1 MIVLN
6 FTIAEDGW
14 FESHPI
20 QVSGNIAINL
30 TFEEASDNRV
40 VLLKS
45 STGSGYVAARENLNA
60 GSCCDINESN
70 LIPGQYIKV
79 RVNKLP
85 ATSSLLEDLQGS
97 FASKQD
103 LLIESGRAQSAESQ
117 LEQSINS
124 VRQALDTLVE
134 GVDATTAIDTF
145 KEIEDFLAGVTNEK
159 TLTGMLAVVDGKAA
173 TAQMTADSAKN
184 TASSA
189 LAKSTENGTKLAT
202 IPNMPANDGKI
213 YGFCNGAWV
222 VIAESG
228 KSVYTT

>member
-1 MIVLN
+1 MISFN
-6 FTIAEDGW
+6 FTKMEDGW
-14 FESHPI
+14 FESQSI
-20 QVSGNIAINL
+20 QVSGSIAINL
-30 TFEEASDNRV
+30 TFDDTNDNRV

-45 STGSGYVAARENLNA
+45 STGHSYVSFKENLNV
-60 GSCCDINESN
+60 GSCCDMNEN
-70 LIPGQYIKV
+70 YLIPGQYIKV

-103 LLIESGRAQSAESQ
+103 LFVESGRAQSAESQ
-117 LEQSINS
+117 LEQSINN
-124 VRQALDTLVE
+124 VKQALDTLVE

-145 KEIEDFLAGVTNEK
+145 KEIEDFLSGVTNEK

-173 TAQMTADSAKN
+173 TAQITADSAKT

-189 LAKSTENGTKLAT
+189 LAKVIGDYMEAT
-202 IPNMPANDGKI
+202 TVDGKI
-213 YGFCNGAWV
+213 YGFCNGAWI

-228 KSVYTT
+228 KSIYTS

>member
-1 MIVLN
+1 MISLN
-6 FTIAEDGW
+6 FIKVEDGW
-14 FESHPI
+14 FESQPL
-20 QVSGNIAINL
+20 QVSGSIAINL
-30 TFEEASDNRV
+30 TFDDTNDNRV

-45 STGSGYVAARENLNA
+45 STGYGYVPFKESLNV
-60 GSCCDINESN
+60 GSCCDLNEN
-70 LIPGQYIKV
+70 YLIPGQYIKV

-103 LLIESGRAQSAESQ
+103 LLVESGRAQSEESK

-124 VRQALDTLVE
+124 VKQALDTLVN

-159 TLTGMLAVVDGKAA
+159 TLTGMLAGVDGKA
-173 TAQMTADSAKN
+173 TAAQTTADSAKN

-189 LAKSTENGTKLAT
+189 LAKATENGTKLAT
-202 IPNMPANDGKI
+202 IPDMPTNDGKI

>member
-1 MIVLN
+1 MTVLN
-6 FTIAEDGW
+6 FTNMGDGW
-14 FESHPI
+14 FESQPL

-30 TFEEASDNRV
+30 TFDNINDNRV

-45 STGSGYVAARENLNA
+45 ATGHGYVAFKENFNV
-60 GSCCDINESN
+60 GSCCDINESY

-79 RVNKLP
+79 RVNKIP
-85 ATSSLLEDLQGS
+85 STSSLLEDVKGS

-103 LLIESGRAQSAESQ
+103 LLTESGRAQVAEAQ

-124 VRQALDTLVE
+124 VKQALDTLVE

-145 KEIEDFLAGVTNEK
+145 KEIENFLEGVTNEK
-159 TLTGMLAVVDGKAA
+159 TLTGMLSIVDGKAV
-173 TAQMTADSAKN
+173 TAQNIADAAKN
-184 TASSA
+184 LGSSA
-189 LAKSTENGTKLAT
+189 LSKATANETKLNT
-202 IPNMPANDGKI
+202 IPTMPANDGKT

-222 VIAESG
+222 VLAESG

>member
-1 MIVLN
+1 MVALN
-6 FTIAEDGW
+6 FTMVEDSW
-14 FESHPI
+14 FESQSI
-20 QVSGNIAINL
+20 QVSGSIAINL
-30 TFEEASDNRV
+30 TFDDTSDNRV

-45 STGSGYVAARENLNA
+45 STGHGYVAFKENINV
-60 GSCCDINESN
+60 GSCCDINERY

-85 ATSSLLEDLQGS
+85 ATSSFLEDITGS

-103 LLIESGRAQSAESQ
+103 LLVESGRAQSVESQ

-124 VRQALDTLVE
+124 VKQALDTLVK

-145 KEIEDFLAGVTNEK
+145 KEIEDFLSGVTNEK
-159 TLTGMLAVVDGKAA
+159 TLTGMLSVVDGKAA
-173 TAQMTADSAKN
+173 TAQTTADSAKS

-189 LAKSTENGTKLAT
+189 LAKATENGTKLAT
-202 IPNMPANDGKI
+202 IPSMPTNDGKI
-213 YGFCNGAWV
+213 YGFCNGAWI

-228 KSVYTT
+228 KSIYTS